1 MSGWNGTMRRRA
13 AGALLCALAVTAG
26 SCQSASKPSQSAA
39 QRNAKTLNGA
49 ATRERVTD
57 REQIDQLVNAYADRY
72 MTLIAGACD
81 QVKAQSVA
89 PEARRLAQLFKL
101 TGVSSVYDVATNAD
115 PFTKLLDTVLVVTLQ
130 NAVWVDD
137 NKAEEVF
144 GDQAMI
150 LIEALFKARQD
161 IWEIAERVLA
171 PEELLVL
178 DRLIKQWRDE
188 NQAVSFVSYV
198 RFDDFAASRGKSLIE
213 RARSGGGFLAP
224 VDEAK
229 RAVDDARLL
238 AERVFFYSKRL
249 PILAGWEIESVVDE
263 VFAKPEVA
271 NSLSGYEDLA
281 KTANRA
287 VDAIEKLPG
296 QISAEREAMVRDME
310 ARAETLKSALA
321 SYRQAVTDTQG
332 LVKDVQGLAGS
343 SERIVVALNDTIKAV
358 DALAARF
365 EKEPAGGGATPAGG
379 PGFQIEEYARAAERM
394 TVTVRELNALVAST
408 TGLVQSEAWKQRL
421 AEVDRMTTA
430 AGGSLIDK
438 AFTRGLVL
446 MATFF
451 VLLLG
456 YRWISTKVGR
466 G

>member
-1 MSGWNGTMRRRA
+1 MRGNGMTHRRLASGLG
-13 AGALLCALAVTAG
+13 LCALVFVSG
-26 SCQSASKPSQSAA
+26 SCQTASQPSKSAA
-39 QRNAKTLNGA
+39 ERNAQTLNGA
-49 ATRERVTD
+49 GAPRERVTD

-72 MTLIAGACD
+72 MTLIGGACD
-81 QVKAQSVA
+81 EVKKQSLS

-144 GDQAMI
+144 GEQSMI
-150 LIEALFKARQD
+150 LIEALYKARQD
-161 IWEIAERVLA
+161 IWALAERVLT

-188 NQAVSFVSYV
+188 NQSVSFVAYV

-238 AERVFFYSKRL
+238 AERIFFYSKRL

-271 NSLSGYEDLA
+271 SSLSGYEDLA
-281 KTANRA
+281 KTAGRA

-296 QISAEREAMVRDME
+296 QITAEREAIVRDLE
-310 ARAETLKSALA
+310 TRAETLKSALE
-321 SYRQAVTDTQG
+321 SYREAVTDTQG
-332 LVKDVQGLAGS
+332 LVKDVQGLADS
-343 SERIVVALNDTIKAV
+343 SERIVASLNEIVKGVDT
-358 DALAARF
+358 LAARF
-365 EKEPAGGGATPAGG
+365 EKKPGDAATPGA
-379 PGFQIEEYARAAERM
+379 GFQIEEYARAAERM
-394 TVTVRELNALVAST
+394 AVTVRELNALVAST
-408 TGLVQSEAWKQRL
+408 SGLVQSEAWKQRL

-430 AGGSLIDK
+430 AGGGLIDR

-446 MATFF
+446 MVAFF

-456 YRWISTKVGR
+456 YRWLSAKVGR